1 MMSDYNV
8 GYGKPPKSGQFT
20 KGKTGNPKGRPKGSK
35 NLKTVL
41 AAELKA
47 SITITENGITRNI
60 TKREAIVKSIVN
72 RAIKGDAKATTTVF
86 SLDDKLLADLENVV
100 ANAGELEAED
110 KAILDAFV
118 ESLSSGKTKN

>member
-1 MMSDYNV
+1 MSDYNV

>member
-72 RAIKGDAKATTTVF
+72 RAIKGDAKATSTVF
-86 SLDDKLLADLENVV
+86 SFDDKLLADLESVV

-110 KAILDAFV
+110 KMILDAFFK
-118 ESLSSGKTKN
+118 SLSSGKTKN